1 MDAIETMYQ
10 NFGVLADAKNKAGEH
25 EEEFLSILNAVKG
38 SPGEKRLASQFITR
52 FFKYFPSHAGTAI
65 NAMFDLCEDDDPMTR
80 KQAIKDLPT
89 LCKSAPEQVS
99 KIASALTQLMGT
111 DDATENHLIQSSFLT
126 LFKFDSKGSLDGIFS
141 QILGEDET
149 VREKAIKFLGA
160 KIKTLPEDTLDSHSE
175 ELLINMCKKVLEDV
189 TKDEFIAIM
198 EILKCQKSMTTV
210 QGRQQL
216 VDIVTEQAELDEP
229 FVASDPDCVDR
240 LTQCIKHAAP
250 LFSKNVH
257 SKAFVGYICDNVL
270 PHIDQLASPEDGV
283 NGKLE
288 LLKLMAEISEFTG
301 ELEDLEQRLKNLY
314 DCLISYMP
322 LPPEEEN
329 EDESASGEPKL
340 AFSSVECLMYAFH
353 QLCRKQPSFLAAE
366 ENAERLKD
374 FKIRLQYFARGVQV
388 YIKHLRMALQGKTGT
403 ELKEEE
409 NKMKVAAL
417 KITSNINT
425 MIKDLFHSPP
435 SFKSVITLS
444 WKPLVKPVEKVTPTK
459 TVAGQKRTPIT
470 FETNGAGGKK
480 PHKQDRSIYHPPS
493 GKFSEKAGTFESNET
508 RSQGQRGRGGG
519 GGYRRGGWRGR
530 GRGQRW

>member
-1 MDAIETMYQ
+1 MVTIEILYKD
-10 NFGVLADAKNKAGEH
+10 FGVLADAKDKAGQH
-25 EEEFLSILNAVKG
+25 EKEYLSILSATKG
-38 SPGEKRLASQFITR
+38 GPGEKRLASQFITR
-52 FFKYFPSHAGTAI
+52 FFKYFPNHAGTAI

-89 LCKSAPEQVS
+89 LCKTAPDQVS

-111 DDATENHLIQSSFLT
+111 DDATENSLIQSSFIS
-126 LFKFDSKGSLDGIFS
+126 LFKFDSKGALEGIFG
-141 QILGEDET
+141 QILGDDET

-160 KIKTLPEDTLDSHSE
+160 KIRTLPEDTFDSHSE
-175 ELLINMCKKVLEDV
+175 ELLINMCKKVLQDV

-216 VDIVTEQAELDEP
+216 VDIVTEQAELDQP
-229 FVASDPDCVDR
+229 FEATDPDCVDR
-240 LTQCIKHAAP
+240 LTQCIKHAVP

-257 SKAFVGYICDNVL
+257 SKAFVGYICDHVL
-270 PHIDQLASPEDGV
+270 PHLEELASPEEGV

-288 LLKLMAEISEFTG
+288 MLKLLAEISEFAG
-301 ELEDLEQRLKNLY
+301 DLENLEQRLQNLY

-322 LPPEEEN
+322 LPPAEES
-329 EDESASGEPKL
+329 EDETHSGEPKL
-340 AFSSVECLMYAFH
+340 EFSAVECLMYTFH
-353 QLCRKQPSFLAAE
+353 QLCRKLPTFLSGE

-409 NKMKVAAL
+409 NKIKVAAL

-435 SFKSVITLS
+435 SFKSIITLS
-444 WKPLVKPVEKVTPTK
+444 WKPLVKPVEKSATSTPTL
-459 TVAGQKRTPIT
+459 AGQKRTPIT
-470 FETNGAGGKK
+470 FESNGAGGKK
-480 PHKQDRSIYHPPS
+480 HHKEERSLYHPPS
-493 GKFSEKAGTFESNET
+493 GKFSEKAGTFT
-508 RSQGQRGRGGG
+508 PPQGGRGRFN
-519 GGYRRGGWRGR
+519 RRGNFRGR